1 MRLIRQLLSAL
12 LGAMIL
18 AAALLGAAAPA
29 SAHDTEESSSPASG
43 ATVPTPPEKVS
54 VTFSKNPLA
63 IGSQIA
69 VTDAAGTNWADGA
82 VEIVD
87 NVASEKLRP
96 GAPAGVFTV
105 AWRVASSDG
114 HPIEGSFTFTATSGA
129 GAAGS
134 APAAAVPT
142 LGTPQPGLT
151 ATPTPASGASEPFPF
166 SIVIFVGTAVGILVV
181 LGLMAKRRLGPGS
194 EDDGTEYSSS
204 DDNGAADD
212 DGGEPGPAGQ
222 ASEGDRKTKE

>member
-1 MRLIRQLLSAL
+1 MRLIRHLLSAL

-18 AAALLGAAAPA
+18 ASALFAAAAPA
-29 SAHDTEESSSPASG
+29 SAHDVAESTTPAAG
-43 ATVPTPPEKVS
+43 ATVPTPPDKVS

-87 NVASEKLRP
+87 NVASERLKP

-114 HPIEGSFTFTATSGA
+114 HPIEGSFTFTATAGGGSAATGA
-129 GAAGS
+129 TAAGS

-151 ATPTPASGASEPFPF
+151 ATPAPLPDASEPFPW

-181 LGLMAKRRLGPGS
+181 LGLMAKRRLDPGTQDS
-194 EDDGTEYSSS
+194 HGY
-204 DDNGAADD
+204 
-212 DGGEPGPAGQ
+212 
-222 ASEGDRKTKE
+222 RKTKE